1 MLPLFELSASEWL
14 TDGLADCWIA
24 GTASLFAC
32 WYCQSKQSTQWNGAL
47 GTESRK
53 RRWKAPHL
61 CNWQPGG
68 NKSQRRSGAAKSGQL
83 ISQLMALPADG
94 CSAAATWRRCSDVS
108 LQLIC
113 RPLSA
118 PSSRY
123 ILCPLSRR
131 LFRQHHPARDVVQR
145 MAKGFRREG
154 RVFNGEVVYVHR
166 NPATNAAHRR
176 KLISETVSWQR
187 NHLPHLPSK
196 CQRGAPPKGIK
207 TEVTFLSPITP
218 GSIVMTLSPGIFFS
232 AFFFCLFIQVLPAK
246 ICDGTESTL
255 ANRRMHSI

>member
-118 PSSRY
+118 PFRPR
-123 ILCPLSRR
+123 PL
-131 LFRQHHPARDVVQR
+131 QTIHWE
-145 MAKGFRREG
+145 KI
-154 RVFNGEVVYVHR
+154 Y
-166 NPATNAAHRR
+166 
-176 KLISETVSWQR
+176 
-187 NHLPHLPSK
+187 
-196 CQRGAPPKGIK
+196 
-207 TEVTFLSPITP
+207 
-218 GSIVMTLSPGIFFS
+218 S
-232 AFFFCLFIQVLPAK
+232 AFAFKKNHSYKEYLMQYLVNIVL
-246 ICDGTESTL
+246 ICFEWKCKYKL
-255 ANRRMHSI
+255 YIKLKLSINNDISKTQT